1 MHCAEP
7 GGDVLL
13 VATSVKLIAEIALLA
28 MVGQWL
34 LGLLA
39 GSRRESNF
47 FYRLLQILTSPVVK
61 AVRLFTPR
69 FVLDRHIPLAAFL
82 ALLSVWLVATIA
94 KINLCLQ
101 VGVQACR

>member
-1 MHCAEP
+1 M
-7 GGDVLL
+7 LL

-28 MVGQWL
+28 MAGQWL

-39 GSRRESNF
+39 GRGRESNF
-47 FYRLLQILTSPVVK
+47 FYRLLQILTNPVVK
-61 AVRLFTPR
+61 AVRLITPR

-82 ALLSVWLVATIA
+82 ALLSVWLLSTIA

-101 VGVQACR
+101 MGVQACR

>member
-1 MHCAEP
+1 
-7 GGDVLL
+7 VLL

-28 MVGQWL
+28 MAGQWV

-39 GSRRESNF
+39 GRRRESNF
-47 FYRLLQILTSPVVK
+47 FYRLLQVLTGPVLK
-61 AVRLFTPR
+61 AVRLITPR

-82 ALLSVWLVATIA
+82 ALLSVWLVSTIA

-101 VGVQACR
+101 MGVQACR

>member
-1 MHCAEP
+1 M
-7 GGDVLL
+7 LL

-28 MVGQWL
+28 MAGQWV

-39 GSRRESNF
+39 GRGRESNF

-61 AVRLFTPR
+61 AVRLITPR

-82 ALLSVWLVATIA
+82 ALLSVWLVSTIA

-101 VGVQACR
+101 MGVQACR

>member
-1 MHCAEP
+1 M
-7 GGDVLL
+7 LL
-13 VATSVKLIAEIALLA
+13 VATSVKLIAEFALLA
-28 MVGQWL
+28 MAGQWV

-39 GSRRESNF
+39 GRGRESNF

-61 AVRLFTPR
+61 AVRLITPR

-82 ALLSVWLVATIA
+82 ALLSVWLVSTIA

-101 VGVQACR
+101 MGVQACR

>member
-1 MHCAEP
+1 M
-7 GGDVLL
+7 LL

-28 MVGQWL
+28 MAGQWV

-39 GSRRESNF
+39 GPRRESNF
-47 FYRLLQILTSPVVK
+47 FYRLLQILTNPVVK
-61 AVRLFTPR
+61 AVRLITPR

-82 ALLSVWLVATIA
+82 ALLSVWLVSTIV

-101 VGVQACR
+101 IGVQACR

>member
-1 MHCAEP
+1 
-7 GGDVLL
+7 VLL

-28 MVGQWL
+28 MAGQWL

-39 GSRRESNF
+39 GRGRESNF
-47 FYRLLQILTSPVVK
+47 FYRLLQILTNPVVK
-61 AVRLFTPR
+61 AVRLITPR

-82 ALLSVWLVATIA
+82 ALLSVWLLSTIA

-101 VGVQACR
+101 MGVQACR